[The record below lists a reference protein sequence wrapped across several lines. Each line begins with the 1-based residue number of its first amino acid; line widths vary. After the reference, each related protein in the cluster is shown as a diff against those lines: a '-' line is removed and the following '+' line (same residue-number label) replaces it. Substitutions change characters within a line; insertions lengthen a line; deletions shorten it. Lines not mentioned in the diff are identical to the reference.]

1 MTMPAR
7 WVELL
12 IRIQATADDATRTL
26 APGDLTMFD
35 DALYSYCL
43 RRTLARNRPA
53 CDHPLPTGDPLHS
66 RDPTAE

>member
-1 MTMPAR
+1 MPAR

-26 APGDLTMFD
+26 APGDLTMFN

-43 RRTLARNRPA
+43 RRRLARSPLVLH
-53 CDHPLPTGDPLHS
+53 HPLPNGDPLHA
-66 RDPTAE
+66 RDPTGD

>member
-1 MTMPAR
+1 MPAR

-35 DALYSYCL
+35 DALYSWSL
-43 RRTLARNRPA
+43 RRTLARKRPA
-53 CDHPLPTGDPLHS
+53 CEHPLPSGQPLHT
-66 RDPTAE
+66 RNPTGE